1 MKQITVIDY
10 LIQRLHEIGITD
22 IFGVP
27 GDYNLSFLD
36 DVEASPLVNWI
47 GDCNELNA
55 AYAADG
61 YARKRGVGAM
71 ITTFD
76 VGELSALN
84 GIAGSYAEHIPVIA
98 ITGAPTTK
106 VQENHRL
113 MHHTDATGNFKHSLE
128 AYKEFTETQVV
139 LGFENAGFEI
149 DRAIRTAIIKR
160 RPVYISLPLDV
171 AHSLINEPTEPLN
184 LTVENTGHNQRV
196 AKRLSDL
203 LKKAKNPVILAGN
216 EITMFRVQ
224 DKFEKFIDQTEI
236 PVATML
242 LGKSSINEENPH
254 FLGTYY
260 PKYGDKKVRDYIDKS
275 DLIVVFGGKLIDVNT
290 GSFTQCFTQDQTVV
304 LNGDHSDFFGE
315 KSRGVNIDN
324 LLTNLLKTDYK
335 YDFEKS
341 GLANVDHS
349 VMYHDNDDAELNLD
363 QYMYAFANKFIRED
377 DTIYVETGTSQ
388 YGLSFMNLKKGIDF
402 EAQPLWGSIG
412 YTLPAV
418 LGSQIADKDGR
429 HILSIGEG
437 SSQMTIQELSLI
449 QRHHLKPIIFLI
461 DNDGYTI
468 ERVIHGAH
476 AKYNDVAKW
485 DYTKI
490 PAAMGIS
497 EDTMDINVADNKT
510 DMLKIMDKVAD
521 DRSKAH
527 LVILKTRAM
536 DAPELVKNIGDS
548 MSQIDKSHFYNY
560 DPE

>member
-1 MKQITVIDY
+1 MKKITVIDY

-36 DVEASPLVNWI
+36 DVESSSLVNWV

-61 YARKRGVGAM
+61 YARKRGAGAL

-84 GIAGSYAEHIPVIA
+84 GVAGSYAEHVPVIA

-106 VQENHRL
+106 VQENKRL
-113 MHHTDATGNFKHSLE
+113 MHHTDATGNFKRSYR
-128 AYKEFTETQVV
+128 AYKQFTETQAL
-139 LGFENAGFEI
+139 LGFENASREI
-149 DRAIRTAIIKR
+149 DRVITTAVIKR

-171 AHSLINEPTEPLN
+171 AHSLIDEPREPLN
-184 LTVENTGHNQRV
+184 LQVENTGHNQRV
-196 AKRLSDL
+196 AKRLNDL
-203 LKKAKNPVILAGN
+203 FKKAKNPVILAGN
-216 EITMFRVQ
+216 EISTFQVK
-224 DKFEKFIDQTEI
+224 DKFEEFINQTHL
-236 PVATML
+236 PVATLL
-242 LGKSSINEENPH
+242 LGKSSINEENPY

-260 PKYGDKKVRDYIDKS
+260 PKYGDQRVRDYVDKS
-275 DLIVVFGGKLIDVNT
+275 DLVVVFGSKLIDVNT
-290 GSFTQCFTQDQTVV
+290 GSFTQCFTIDHTVI
-304 LNGDHSDFFGE
+304 LNGDNSDFFGE

-324 LLTNLLKTDYK
+324 LLTNLLKFDYK
-335 YDFEKS
+335 FNFETS
-341 GLANVDHS
+341 GLVDTENS
-349 VMYHDNDDAELNLD
+349 VMYTDNDEDELDLN
-363 QYMYAFANKFIRED
+363 QYMYAFKNKFMKTD

-388 YGLSFMNLKKGIDF
+388 YGMSFMKLKKGVDL

-412 YTLPAV
+412 YTLPAA
-418 LGSQIADKDGR
+418 LGSQIADPEGR
-429 HILSIGEG
+429 HILSIGDG
-437 SSQMTIQELSLI
+437 SAQMTIQELSLI

-468 ERVIHGAH
+468 ERVIHGPH
-476 AKYNDVAKW
+476 AKYNDIARW

-490 PAAMGIS
+490 PKALGIT
-497 EDTMDINVADNKT
+497 EDVMDISVADNKE
-510 DMLKIMDKVAD
+510 DMLKVMDKINND
-521 DRSKAH
+521 NTKAH
-527 LVILKTRAM
+527 FVVLKTKPL